1 MRSAAF
7 IIFHAI
13 DPDIAATGSSGRVA
27 MVLKRNPDIGNGSAD
42 ASYGAVGGLLNLGET
57 PEQGA
62 RREAGEELNH
72 LINIDNNKLVP
83 LREYV
88 DDLTK
93 PGNPAQ
99 VNTFACELTPEQLA
113 DLKQHAAMLD
123 PANTAYDPAFAAE
136 FFARTDKE
144 TIRFE
149 LPPIEK
155 AAELPFFYPLAG
167 QDYEATIKLM
177 EKPKAIEV
185 THQQVEA
192 LLKPNVKPDPDS
204 LWLLVQVPAI
214 SADTSFTPSPSL
226 DEKGNPSGLIAIEDG
241 QAVFRNPKDS
251 LNGKHSTQKLPLDG
265 TGVLIFPV
273 KKDTALGHKMGE
285 LSKDLQE
292 APSLQSLDKLLKD
305 VHRTYEEA
313 GAVPDMY
320 NSDTGHFGRVD
331 RRETIGSHEGVGLFA
346 KKEKQLSLLVLKA
359 PNPETDIA
367 FESSGAFIT
376 GGKQYG
382 KGLIVLVKDGDEIRK
397 MAPDYAVENF
407 VYLDG
412 SPLTLESL
420 PSVTVD
426 EAGRLG
432 ELTGNQPLKLKI
444 NHPSRGEKTMGT
456 LEIKADDLKDLP
468 KIKVMN
474 NTDLDAN
481 GRVLASFQV
490 YENVDFSDGPEGGP
504 GRGGDKPFVPNP
516 ADTNYPSGNNPK
528 LGIKRVERDDSG
540 RITGLI
546 YDNPKDSAP
555 DKYTEQRYDI
565 TGGNRL
571 STFIFPAQGSPE
583 LRKDIIAAIDN
594 VAQGSMHLDVTDV
607 DMLLKD
613 VYKVYEKHGVTP
625 DMYNGGVDQLKPA
638 KHMMNEAETRSWG
651 GGAAKSAKVKDMVII
666 DANDD
671 QQIKFVGKGDAHIVS
686 QEQFSTGPFV
696 VVLEG
701 DSARKLDFAYAE
713 KDLLSA
719 ETGKPMDMGYMI
731 HQGHTGVVS
740 ADKIGKPIDAPD
752 PAALAGGTQEVSSPQ
767 QKIAKS

>member
-13 DPDIAATGSSGRVA
+13 DPDIAATGASGRVA
-27 MVLKRNPDIGNGSAD
+27 MVLKRNPDTENAKAD
-42 ASYGAVGGLLNLGET
+42 ASYGAVGGLLNPGET

-62 RREAGEELNH
+62 RREASEELNN
-72 LINIDNNKLVP
+72 LINLDNNNLIP

-88 DDLTK
+88 DDLTR
-93 PGNPAQ
+93 PENPTH
-99 VNTFACELTPEQLA
+99 VNTFACELTPEQFTT
-113 DLKQHAAMLD
+113 LKQHAAMLD
-123 PANTAYDPAFAAE
+123 PANAAYDPAFAEE

-144 TIRFE
+144 TVRFE

-155 AAELPFFYPLAG
+155 AASLPFFYPLAG
-167 QDYEATIKLM
+167 QDYEAAIKLL
-177 EKPKAIEV
+177 EKPKAVEV
-185 THQQVEA
+185 TYQQVEA

-214 SADTSFTPSPSL
+214 NTNASFTPSPSL
-226 DEKGNPSGLIAIEDG
+226 DEKGNPSGLIAIENG
-241 QAVFRNPKDS
+241 QAIFRNPKDS

-273 KKDTALGHKMGE
+273 KKDTALGHKMGD
-285 LSKDLQE
+285 LSKGLQE

-305 VHRTYEEA
+305 VHRAYKEA

-320 NSDTGHFGRVD
+320 NADTGHFGRMD
-331 RRETIGSHEGVGLFA
+331 RRETIGGHEGVGLFA

-359 PNPETDIA
+359 PTPETDIA
-367 FESSGAFIT
+367 FESSGAFIN

-407 VYLDG
+407 VYFNN
-412 SPLTLESL
+412 SPLTLDSL

-432 ELTGNQPLKLKI
+432 DLTGNQPLKLKI
-444 NHPSRGEKTMGT
+444 SHLSTGEIAMEPLVIT
-456 LEIKADDLKDLP
+456 ADDLKDAP
-468 KIKVMN
+468 KVKVMN

-490 YENVDFSDGPEGGP
+490 YENVNFSDGPEGGP

-516 ADTNYPSGNNPK
+516 TDTNYPSGNNPK
-528 LGIKRVERDDSG
+528 LGIKRVERDDQG

-583 LRKDIIAAIDN
+583 LRKDIIAAIDY
-594 VAQGSMHLDVTDV
+594 ARILSQPLI
-607 DMLLKD
+607 MLPK
-613 VYKVYEKHGVTP
+613 
-625 DMYNGGVDQLKPA
+625 
-638 KHMMNEAETRSWG
+638 
-651 GGAAKSAKVKDMVII
+651 AACI
-666 DANDD
+666 
-671 QQIKFVGKGDAHIVS
+671 
-686 QEQFSTGPFV
+686 STLPT
-696 VVLEG
+696 
-701 DSARKLDFAYAE
+701 SIC
-713 KDLLSA
+713 S
-719 ETGKPMDMGYMI
+719 
-731 HQGHTGVVS
+731 
-740 ADKIGKPIDAPD
+740 
-752 PAALAGGTQEVSSPQ
+752 
-767 QKIAKS
+767 